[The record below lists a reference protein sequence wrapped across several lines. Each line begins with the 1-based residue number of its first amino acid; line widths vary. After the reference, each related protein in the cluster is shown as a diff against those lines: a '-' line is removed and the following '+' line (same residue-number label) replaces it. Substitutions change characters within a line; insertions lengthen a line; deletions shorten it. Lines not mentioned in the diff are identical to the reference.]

1 MKHFLALIIAF
12 SCVAGIA
19 KPKGKVKAKV
29 QPKTEAKADVA
40 KEEPVERFAELR
52 LRGNLKRPELAYDFE
67 DESKTSELPL
77 TTPDDFNDELFRD
90 VDK

>member
-1 MKHFLALIIAF
+1 MKYFLTLIIAF
-12 SCVAGIA
+12 SCLMGVA
-19 KPKGKVKAKV
+19 KPKGKAKVKATTKV
-29 QPKTEAKADVA
+29 EAPSADT

-67 DESKTSELPL
+67 DESKTSEIPL